1 MARIAFRGRA
11 AATVAAALVLG
22 ATGATPAVAAPADE
36 SRSTTAVQARAAA
49 AEVDYDTWQSDVRKV
64 LDEARP
70 YVEQRLDDSAGE
82 PAIVLDIDN
91 TSLETHFQTL
101 PPTPAVKPTL
111 ELAQYAHSKGAA
123 IFFVTA
129 RPDLI
134 SWVTKANLEAVG
146 YPITGLYQRNIGD
159 LFRDT
164 AEFKNVEAGADR
176 GRRVH
181 DRRRHREQHVGP
193 DGGPRG
199 ADLQAARLQRGPGLT
214 GTLRPQAPPA
224 PAVPGGPEAFT
235 RSEAFKRCPAAQCG
249 FP

>member
-1 MARIAFRGRA
+1 MASIAFRGRA

-22 ATGATPAVAAPADE
+22 ATGATQAAAAPADE

-49 AEVDYDTWQSDVRKV
+49 AEVDYDTWQSDMRKV
-64 LDEARP
+64 MDEARP

-82 PAIVLDIDN
+82 KPAIVLDIDN
-91 TSLETHFQTL
+91 TSLETHFQVL

-111 ELAQYAHSKGAA
+111 ELAQYAHSRGAA

-134 SWVTKANLEAVG
+134 SWVTEANLEAVG

-164 AEFKNVEAGADR
+164 AEFKTSKRAQIEADGYTIVANIGNNTSDLVGGHAERTFKLPDYDGALD
-176 GRRVH
+176 
-181 DRRRHREQHVGP
+181 
-193 DGGPRG
+193 
-199 ADLQAARLQRGPGLT
+199 
-214 GTLRPQAPPA
+214 
-224 PAVPGGPEAFT
+224 
-235 RSEAFKRCPAAQCG
+235 
-249 FP
+249 